1 LAKILDFAV
10 PTDVLEQQKHVRPLT
25 VITGILLGSSVSIT
39 LSLAAVMLIFL
50 ILGDEYPRL
59 AYEFSDL
66 IKSTLIFVILTII
79 SAASFY
85 SLLKEWQSRWWLQ
98 IALWAALFATGFYYW
113 P

>member
-1 LAKILDFAV
+1 M
-10 PTDVLEQQKHVRPLT
+10 RPLT

-39 LSLAAVMLIFL
+39 LSLTAVILIFL

-66 IKSTLIFVILTII
+66 IKSTLIFVVLTAI

-85 SLLKEWQSRWWLQ
+85 SLLKDWQSRWWLQ
-98 IALWAALFATGFYYW
+98 FALWAALLATGFYYW

>member
-1 LAKILDFAV
+1 M
-10 PTDVLEQQKHVRPLT
+10 RPLT
-25 VITGILLGSSVSIT
+25 FITGILLGSSVSIT
-39 LSLAAVMLIFL
+39 LGLAAVILIFL

-66 IKSTLIFVILTII
+66 IKSTLIFVVLTTI

-85 SLLKEWQSRWWLQ
+85 SLLKEWKNRWWLQ
-98 IALWAALFATGFYYW
+98 FALCAPLAATGFYYW

>member
-1 LAKILDFAV
+1 M
-10 PTDVLEQQKHVRPLT
+10 RPLT
-25 VITGILLGSSVSIT
+25 FITGILLGSSVSIT
-39 LSLAAVMLIFL
+39 LGLAAVILIFL

-66 IKSTLIFVILTII
+66 IKSTLIFVVLTTI

-85 SLLKEWQSRWWLQ
+85 SLLKEWKNRWWLQ
-98 IALWAALFATGFYYW
+98 FALWASLAATGFYYW